1 MDFIKIRD
9 TIRAAALD
17 ANIKEY
23 EIYCSIEDNVS
34 AEALK
39 DEISSFSM
47 GLSGGV
53 GFRCIVDGKMG
64 YASTNILDADE
75 LCELVVRAKNNATI
89 IENDDE
95 VFIFKGSESYE
106 SINTPAPI
114 VADAE
119 DIKKCALGV
128 QRDAYG
134 YNECVVDGTQSGALS
149 FACEN
154 YLYNSYG
161 LELTNKVGMTGCF
174 CIAVI
179 NSENEAQ
186 NNVEFALGLDSDE
199 AKVVAKKSV
208 DGAMDKL
215 GATSVESGKY
225 SVVIDGSEMM
235 NMLDVYSTVFSAK
248 SARMGLS
255 LLAGKEGEI
264 IASECVN
271 ITDDPM
277 REGCPIQTAFDGEG
291 VATHKKHIV
300 ENGVLKT
307 LLYDLTNAKIMGK
320 ESTGNGQRGSYASH
334 VAIRPYNFSI
344 SAGDKS
350 LDELFEIM
358 GEGIYI
364 TSLVGLHVAADATT
378 GDFSIESQGFR
389 IRNGKK
395 AEAVKGFTIAGNFF
409 ELLKNISCVSNEVKW
424 GIPMGFCVFGSPAV
438 LVNNISIAGQ

>member
-9 TIRAAALD
+9 TIRQAAED
-17 ANIKEY
+17 ANIGEY
-23 EIYCSIEDNVS
+23 EIYCSIEDNIS
-34 AEALK
+34 AETLK
-39 DEISSFSM
+39 NEISSFSS
-47 GLSGGV
+47 GISGGV

-64 YASTNILDADE
+64 YASTNILDTEE
-75 LCELVVRAKNNATI
+75 LKELVLRAQNNAKI

-95 VFIFKGSESYE
+95 VFIFKGSEFYE
-106 SINTPAPI
+106 SINAPAPI
-114 VADAE
+114 IADAE
-119 DIKKCALGV
+119 AIKKCALRV
-128 QRDAYG
+128 QADAYG
-134 YNECVVDGTQSGALS
+134 YNDCVVDGTQSGALS
-149 FACEN
+149 FASES

-179 NSENEAQ
+179 NSGDEAQ
-186 NNVEFALGLDSDE
+186 NNVEFALGLEGDE
-199 AKVVAKKSV
+199 VDNVAKKSV
-208 DGAMDKL
+208 VGAMDKL
-215 GATSVESGKY
+215 GATTIPSGKY
-225 SVVIDGSEMM
+225 DIVIDGSEMM

-255 LLAGKEGEI
+255 LLAGKEGEV
-264 IASECVN
+264 IASKCVN

-300 ENGVLKT
+300 ESGVLKT

-350 LDELFEIM
+350 LDELFAIM

-364 TSLVGLHVAADATT
+364 TSLVGLHVAADAVT
-378 GDFSIESQGFR
+378 GDFSIESSGFR
-389 IRNGKK
+389 VRNGKK

-409 ELLKNISCVSNEVKW
+409 ELLKNISEISNEVKW
-424 GIPMGFCVFGSPAV
+424 GIPMGFCVFGSPSV
-438 LVNNISIAGQ
+438 LVKGISVAGQ

>member
-17 ANIKEY
+17 ANIEEY
-23 EIYCSIEDNVS
+23 EIYCSHEDNIS

-39 DEISSFSM
+39 DEISAFSS
-47 GLSGGV
+47 GISGGV
-53 GFRCIVDGKMG
+53 GFRCIIDGRIG
-64 YASTNILDADE
+64 YASTNIVNDE
-75 LCELVVRAKNNATI
+75 ELYDLVLRAQNNAKI

-95 VFIFKGSESYE
+95 VFIFKGSDAYE
-106 SINTPAPI
+106 SINAPACV

-119 DIKKCALGV
+119 DIKKCALKV
-128 QRDAYG
+128 QKNAYG
-134 YNECVVDGTQSGALS
+134 CSRCVVDGTQSGALS

-154 YLYNSYG
+154 YLFNSYG

-179 NSENEAQ
+179 NSNGEAQ
-186 NNVEFALGLDSDE
+186 NNVEFALGLDGDE
-199 AKVVAKKSV
+199 VDNVARRSV

-215 GATSVESGKY
+215 GATTVESGKY
-225 SVVIDGSEMM
+225 NIVIDGSEMM
-235 NMLDVYSTVFSAK
+235 NMLDVYSTAFSAK

-255 LLAGKEGEI
+255 LLAGKEGEV

-307 LLYDLTNAKIMGK
+307 LLYDLTNAKIMGR
-320 ESTGNGQRGSYASH
+320 ESTGNGQRGAYASH
-334 VAIRPYNFSI
+334 IAIRPYNFSI
-344 SAGDKS
+344 SAGDKT
-350 LDELFEIM
+350 LDELLEIM

-364 TSLVGLHVAADATT
+364 TSLVGLHVAADPVT

-389 IRNGKK
+389 VRNGKK

-409 ELLKNISCVSNEVKW
+409 ELLKNIAEVSNKVKW

-438 LVNNISIAGQ
+438 LVKNISVAGQ

>member
-9 TIRAAALD
+9 TIRAAAYE
-17 ANIKEY
+17 ANISEY
-23 EIYCSIEDNVS
+23 ELYCSVEDNVS
-34 AEALK
+34 AETLK
-39 DEISSFSM
+39 DEISSFCS
-47 GLSGGV
+47 GISGGV

-64 YASTNILDADE
+64 YASTNILDTDE
-75 LCELVVRAKNNATI
+75 LCALVVRAKNNAGI

-95 VFIFKGSESYE
+95 VFIFGGSESYE
-106 SINTPAPI
+106 SINAPEPI
-114 VADAE
+114 IADAE
-119 DIKKCALGV
+119 DIKKCALRV

-149 FACEN
+149 FATQS

-174 CIAVI
+174 CVAVI
-179 NSENEAQ
+179 NSGGEAQ
-186 NNVEFALGLDSDE
+186 NNVEFALGLDGVDVE
-199 AKVVAKKSV
+199 KVAKKAV

-215 GATSVESGKY
+215 GAASVESGKY
-225 SVVIDGSEMM
+225 NVIIDGSEMM
-235 NMLDVYSTVFSAK
+235 NMLDVYATAFSAK

-255 LLAGKEGEI
+255 LLAGKEGEV

-291 VATHKKHIV
+291 VATHKKHII

-320 ESTGNGQRGSYASH
+320 QSTGNGQRGSYASH

-344 SAGDKS
+344 NAGDKS

-364 TSLVGLHVAADATT
+364 TSLVGLHVAADAVT
-378 GDFSIESQGFR
+378 GDFSIESAGFR
-389 IRNGKK
+389 IRNGKR

-409 ELLKNISCVSNEVKW
+409 ELLKNISEISNEVKW

-438 LVNNISIAGQ
+438 LVKDVSVAGQ

>member
-1 MDFIKIRD
+1 MDFLKIRD
-9 TIRAAALD
+9 IIRTAAENAD
-17 ANIKEY
+17 IKEY
-23 EIYCSIEDNVS
+23 EIYCSIEDNIS
-34 AEALK
+34 AETLK
-39 DEISSFSM
+39 NEISSFSS
-47 GLSGGV
+47 GVGGGV

-64 YASTNILDADE
+64 YASTNILDSDE
-75 LCELVVRAKNNATI
+75 LCELVLRAQSNARI

-95 VFIFKGSESYE
+95 VFIFKGSEFYE
-106 SINTPAPI
+106 SINAPTPV

-119 DIKKCALGV
+119 KLKSCALKV
-128 QRDAYG
+128 QADAYG
-134 YNECVVDGTQSGALS
+134 YDSCVVDGTQSGALS
-149 FACEN
+149 FACES

-174 CIAVI
+174 CVSVI
-179 NSENEAQ
+179 NSNGEAQ
-186 NNVEFALGLDSDE
+186 NNVEFALGLEGDE
-199 AKVVAKKSV
+199 VDTVASKSV
-208 DGAMDKL
+208 DGAKDKL

-225 SVVIDGSEMM
+225 DIVIDGSEMM
-235 NMLDVYSTVFSAK
+235 NLLEAYSTVFSAK
-248 SARMGLS
+248 SARMGIS
-255 LLAGKEGEI
+255 LLAGKEGEV

-320 ESTGNGQRGSYASH
+320 ESTGNGQRGSYASQ

-344 SAGDKS
+344 EAGDKA

-364 TSLVGLHVAADATT
+364 TSLVGLFVAADATT
-378 GDFSIESQGFR
+378 GDFSIESSGFR

-395 AEAVKGFTIAGNFF
+395 AEAIKGFTIAGNFF
-409 ELLKNISCVSNEVKW
+409 ELLKNIQYVSDKVKW

-438 LVNNISIAGQ
+438 YVKNISVAGQ